1 MLQSVEI
8 DKRELASIIEEK
20 TGCEVVGVIGK
31 TIILYKENKENPKVS
46 LELKDSLR

>member
-1 MLQSVEI
+1 MNMFCYQCQEAA
-8 DKRELASIIEEK
+8 KG

-46 LELKDSLR
+46 LELKESLR